1 MHIDAADVVVAEL
14 NLAGVQARANL
25 QADPY
30 EFAAQPIARPG
41 PSGERARPDSEPV
54 RWG

>member
-25 QADPY
+25 QADPC
-30 EFAAQPIARPG
+30 EFAA
-41 PSGERARPDSEPV
+41 SGRRAADRSAGAV
-54 RWG
+54 RGTCSTR